1 MAEPPH
7 LQLLARLVVAQQQV
21 HRGAPAGRDQDLSPE
36 ELELLLRHAARFR
49 CDNVRSP
56 FALAPDDPDAH
67 EAIYKHITVLMEKLI
82 AAKWFLKDLE
92 AVALEW
98 LAGQFTGRAAD
109 KWTRVVAAARVTAT
123 TSGIAENSVLYRC
136 LRDMVLAY
144 PAVGIKSQLQMRK
157 ARDLPWQRKD
167 TVAQTASRTIAYY
180 EALQRAG
187 ELTRHLGIT
196 LQVPFQDWPTRL
208 TEMQTYFPG
217 WASQL
222 VVDHPERFTSEQ
234 DCWAALVEEA
244 ARKAAG
250 KAMGAAGGL
259 AQLGIPCTVGEL
271 DCDAY
276 QLPAGL
282 FAPGGAFYEEEY
294 LHDGGGGSLF
304 AMRGRVQVPG
314 CWRCGSKE
322 HLRKDCSFPASAAEL
337 AGAPINQWAK
347 LSPSPSSSTLRAAGA
362 TVAHGPAAA
371 VDKRWS
377 RVPLSAS
384 AGRAW
389 SCRRRRPLL
398 PRSLTTSRRR
408 ILRVSWPRSTPSL
421 WHKGLPRAGW
431 RRWLCLHLLRRRRR
445 RSSWAAS
452 SALRGTCS
460 SAPTTMGALSGAR
473 STRWRHL

>member
-1 MAEPPH
+1 M
-7 LQLLARLVVAQQQV
+7 
-21 HRGAPAGRDQDLSPE
+21 
-36 ELELLLRHAARFR
+36 
-49 CDNVRSP
+49 
-56 FALAPDDPDAH
+56 APDDPDAH

-123 TSGIAENSVLYRC
+123 TSGIAHNSVLYRC

-167 TVAQTASRTIAYY
+167 TVAQTASRIIAYY
-180 EALQRAG
+180 EALQRAA

-276 QLPAGL
+276 QSPAGL
-282 FAPGGAFYEEEY
+282 FAPAGAFYEEEY
-294 LHDGGGGSLF
+294 LHDGGGSSLF
-304 AMRGRVQVPG
+304 AMRGGVPVPG
-314 CWRCGSKE
+314 CWRCGS
-322 HLRKDCSFPASAAEL
+322 HLHHRKDCSEQASAAEL
-337 AGAPINQWAK
+337 AGAPINQWRRSPTSS
-347 LSPSPSSSTLRAAGA
+347 SPSRAAG
-362 TVAHGPAAA
+362 VPLAHGPAAVA
-371 VDKRWS
+371 NKRWS
-377 RVPLSAS
+377 SMVLPPPPTAVAQVADSVTKADLARLEQLLVAKINALTMVPGASQGTVAQMAAS
-384 AGRAW
+384 APPTV
-389 SCRRRRPLL
+389 SPPPLIVGCQQCPEGYML
-398 PRSLTTSRRR
+398 VGTHPHGGPVWGSFDTVTAS
-408 ILRVSWPRSTPSL
+408 VME
-421 WHKGLPRAGW
+421 HGEAGNDE
-431 RRWLCLHLLRRRRR
+431 
-445 RSSWAAS
+445 
-452 SALRGTCS
+452 G
-460 SAPTTMGALSGAR
+460 M
-473 STRWRHL
+473 

>member
-1 MAEPPH
+1 M
-7 LQLLARLVVAQQQV
+7 
-21 HRGAPAGRDQDLSPE
+21 
-36 ELELLLRHAARFR
+36 
-49 CDNVRSP
+49 
-56 FALAPDDPDAH
+56 APDDPDAH

-167 TVAQTASRTIAYY
+167 TVAQTASRIIAYY
-180 EALQRAG
+180 EALQRAA

-222 VVDHPERFTSEQ
+222 VVDHPERFTNEQ

-271 DCDAY
+271 DCDPY
-276 QLPAGL
+276 LLPASL

-337 AGAPINQWAK
+337 AGAPMNQWAK
-347 LSPSPSSSTLRAAGA
+347 LPPSPSSSTLRAAGA

-377 RVPLSAS
+377 SMVGPPPPATVAQVTDYVTKEDFARLVAQINALTMAQGAPQGGVAQMAVPTPPTAS
-384 AGRAW
+384 PPPFIVGGQQCPEGYMFVGTHHHGGAIWGSVDA
-389 SCRRRRPLL
+389 
-398 PRSLTTSRRR
+398 
-408 ILRVSWPRSTPSL
+408 V
-421 WHKGLPRAGW
+421 
-431 RRWLCLHLLRRRRR
+431 
-445 RSSWAAS
+445 AAS
-452 SALRGTCS
+452 MMENEAAGNDQG
-460 SAPTTMGALSGAR
+460 M
-473 STRWRHL
+473 

>member
-1 MAEPPH
+1 
-7 LQLLARLVVAQQQV
+7 
-21 HRGAPAGRDQDLSPE
+21 
-36 ELELLLRHAARFR
+36 
-49 CDNVRSP
+49 
-56 FALAPDDPDAH
+56 LAPDDPDAH

-123 TSGIAENSVLYRC
+123 TSGIAHNSVLYRC

-144 PAVGIKSQLQMRK
+144 PAVGIKTQLQMRK

-208 TEMQTYFPG
+208 TEMQGYFPG

-276 QLPAGL
+276 QSPAGL
-282 FAPGGAFYEEEY
+282 FAPAGAFYEEEY

-304 AMRGRVQVPG
+304 AMRAVPG

-322 HLRKDCSFPASAAEL
+322 HLRKDCSEQASAAEL
-337 AGAPINQWAK
+337 AGAPINQWRRSPTSS
-347 LSPSPSSSTLRAAGA
+347 SPSRAAG
-362 TVAHGPAAA
+362 VPLAHGPAAVA
-371 VDKRWS
+371 NKRWS
-377 RVPLSAS
+377 SMVLPPPPTTVAQVTDYVTKEDFARLVAQLNALTMAQGAPQGGVAQMAVPTPPTAS
-384 AGRAW
+384 PPPFIVGGQQCPEGYMFVGTHHHGGAIWG
-389 SCRRRRPLL
+389 SVD
-398 PRSLTTSRRR
+398 T
-408 ILRVSWPRSTPSL
+408 V
-421 WHKGLPRAGW
+421 
-431 RRWLCLHLLRRRRR
+431 
-445 RSSWAAS
+445 AAS
-452 SALRGTCS
+452 MMENEAAGNDQG
-460 SAPTTMGALSGAR
+460 M
-473 STRWRHL
+473 

>member
-1 MAEPPH
+1 M
-7 LQLLARLVVAQQQV
+7 
-21 HRGAPAGRDQDLSPE
+21 
-36 ELELLLRHAARFR
+36 
-49 CDNVRSP
+49 
-56 FALAPDDPDAH
+56 APDDPDAH

-167 TVAQTASRTIAYY
+167 TVAQTASRIIAYY
-180 EALQRAG
+180 EALQRAA

-222 VVDHPERFTSEQ
+222 VVDHPERFTNEQ

-259 AQLGIPCTVGEL
+259 AQLGMPCTVGEL
-271 DCDAY
+271 DCDPY
-276 QLPAGL
+276 LLPAGL

-304 AMRGRVQVPG
+304 AMRGGVPVPG

-322 HLRKDCSFPASAAEL
+322 HLRKDCSEQASAAEL
-337 AGAPINQWAK
+337 AGAPVNQWRRSPTAS
-347 LSPSPSSSTLRAAGA
+347 SPSRAAG
-362 TVAHGPAAA
+362 VPLAHGPAAVA
-371 VDKRWS
+371 HKRWS
-377 RVPLSAS
+377 SMVLPTPPTAVAQVADSVTKADLARLEQLLVAKINALTMVPGASQGTVAQMAAS
-384 AGRAW
+384 APPTA
-389 SCRRRRPLL
+389 SPPPLIVGCQQCPEGYML
-398 PRSLTTSRRR
+398 VGTHPHGGPVWGSFDTVTAS
-408 ILRVSWPRSTPSL
+408 VME
-421 WHKGLPRAGW
+421 HGEAGNDE
-431 RRWLCLHLLRRRRR
+431 
-445 RSSWAAS
+445 
-452 SALRGTCS
+452 G
-460 SAPTTMGALSGAR
+460 M
-473 STRWRHL
+473 